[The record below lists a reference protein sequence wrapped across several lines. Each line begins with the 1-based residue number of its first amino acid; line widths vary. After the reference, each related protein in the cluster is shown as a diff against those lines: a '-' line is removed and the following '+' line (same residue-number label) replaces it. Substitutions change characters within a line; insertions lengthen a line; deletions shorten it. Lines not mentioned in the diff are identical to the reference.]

1 MDKSDQ
7 VKKSASNWY
16 KVPARIE
23 INTDGTSM
31 FTFIELASFSNR
43 RADYL
48 TDDEFKELQEN
59 LIENP
64 EAGATIQNTGGF
76 RKLRWAGQSGGKRG
90 GLRIIYYNLSAKTGK
105 LYLATIYSKK
115 DAADLT
121 PDQKKQLKLVA
132 SKLK

>member
-1 MDKSDQ
+1 
-7 VKKSASNWY
+7 
-16 KVPARIE
+16 
-23 INTDGTSM
+23 M

-76 RKLRWAGQSGGKRG
+76 RKLRWAGHAGGKRG
-90 GLRIIYYNLSAKTGK
+90 GLRVIYYNLSAKTGR
-105 LYLATIYSKK
+105 LYLATIYSKRE
-115 DAADLT
+115 AADLT

>member
-1 MDKSDQ
+1 
-7 VKKSASNWY
+7 
-16 KVPARIE
+16 
-23 INTDGTSM
+23 M